1 MLTRAATTSPP
12 LHQVDSLRPGRA
24 YRVRVRITVQLP
36 PEDEPFTKLVCEP
49 SDAAAFDTQPTAP
62 STAAPPTLASRDRKA
77 L

>member
-1 MLTRAATTSPP
+1 
-12 LHQVDSLRPGRA
+12 
-24 YRVRVRITVQLP
+24 VRVRITVQLP